1 MDASLLAWLNQED
14 PPKPKPRKEPF
25 YNDPMDPYTLP
36 TSDNNYD
43 NVTDV
48 INRKPFA
55 AVYPQSYTPIP
66 NYFKRFGYA
75 PFYQPGEGEDY
86 AHGAITIAGMIELS
100 NNGLPW
106 ALKHDEDYDIIIAS
120 VEAYIAGAMEANSQ
134 DLKVRAWVKN
144 MQRFLKIMKKGRERM
159 WRRNPAMRGKRPFS
173 LRQLLFGE
181 DS

>member
-75 PFYQPGEGEDY
+75 PFYQPGEGELRRG
-86 AHGAITIAGMIELS
+86 HLRHRQPFLLHRPEPEP
-100 NNGLPW
+100 GLR
-106 ALKHDEDYDIIIAS
+106 AS
-120 VEAYIAGAMEANSQ
+120 ARFRPCS
-134 DLKVRAWVKN
+134 RAP
-144 MQRFLKIMKKGRERM
+144 
-159 WRRNPAMRGKRPFS
+159 RRS
-173 LRQLLFGE
+173 
-181 DS
+181 ST